1 VTAVLVL
8 TWAAMLAGAR
18 TTLAAHM
25 HATGAAQQAPAPI
38 VTKPRTVSA
47 KRSRHHKHHRG
58 PATSQTTPQRPGGV
72 LAIGDSVMLAAASAL
87 EHRLGPRVRVDAAV
101 GRQISDIADRLD
113 AYRQAGAMPP
123 NVVVQ
128 IGDNGPVWYADLMRL
143 KQALRGVP
151 DVIFVNVRVP
161 RSWQGEANNAVT
173 QFVHSWHHAH
183 IADWYSVS
191 GAPGLLWDGLHPD
204 AQGSTLYANVVARAL
219 RAHGVTG

>member
-1 VTAVLVL
+1 MHV
-8 TWAAMLAGAR
+8 AGAR
-18 TTLAAHM
+18 TSLAAHM
-25 HATGAAQQAPAPI
+25 HATAAAAQAPAAI
-38 VTKPRTVSA
+38 STQPRAAGNPAS
-47 KRSRHHKHHRG
+47 HHRKHHHG
-58 PATSQTTPQRPGGV
+58 STNSGTGSPKPGGV

-123 NVVVQ
+123 NVVLQV
-128 IGDNGPVWYADLMRL
+128 GDNGPVWYADLMRL

-161 RSWQGEANNAVT
+161 RSWQGEANHAVA
-173 QFVHSWHHAH
+173 QFVHGWRHAH

-191 GAPGLLWDGLHPD
+191 GAPGVLWDGMHPD
-204 AQGSTLYANVVARAL
+204 AQGSLLYAGVVAKAL
-219 RAHGVTG
+219 AAHDATG